1 MSPRSPQRPPS
12 LDTPSAVRSAFLPR
26 LCSALPT
33 MKAKRPP
40 LEVKEAKLFI
50 SAVVQG
56 MISFRDTYMIDTGTR
71 TTVLELI
78 L

>member
-1 MSPRSPQRPPS
+1 
-12 LDTPSAVRSAFLPR
+12 
-26 LCSALPT
+26 